1 MSQEQNSLR
10 RLKRFQKKNV
20 HQTPETNGKEKKFT
34 LLGDILRCKTH
45 AKGKSEKEKAKLSK
59 WKEQLVC
66 DENSQCEYTMS
77 AKISCKV
84 VDDI

>member
-1 MSQEQNSLR
+1 MNPLE
-10 RLKRFQKKNV
+10 
-20 HQTPETNGKEKKFT
+20 
-34 LLGDILRCKTH
+34 
-45 AKGKSEKEKAKLSK
+45 
-59 WKEQLVC
+59 LVC

>member
-1 MSQEQNSLR
+1 MGQEQNSLKIEAV
-10 RLKRFQKKNV
+10 LEKNV